1 MIGLINVII
10 VLLVG
15 GLIILP
21 FLRPRNL
28 YLELDEE
35 GSFEADLGY
44 RWEGLVTSLRDVE
57 AERGFGTLSDDDYQ
71 WLRER
76 YMAEA
81 VTLLKS
87 AEIAEQEQA
96 ALWESIEAEVEQ
108 VRQSILGNR
117 DEATNNP
124 SAPNV
129 ASPDE

>member
-1 MIGLINVII
+1 MVGLISVII

-28 YLELDEE
+28 YLELEE
-35 GSFEADLGY
+35 EVSFEADLGY

-81 VTLLKS
+81 VILLKS

-117 DEATNNP
+117 DEATNNA